1 MTIMGKSAR
10 GAFRAVEIDTSGG
23 NGVQLTTPG
32 GLLPGT
38 ESLVTSFSVLQSE
51 NIAVSQCLNGGVY
64 LYTFG
69 HDPQRSQFS
78 VGVTSFLNTCSG
90 ETGSAIAEAVA
101 TYQQGRVSTPA
112 GKTLSCL
119 TVGKG
124 LFRGYLIGQGID
136 VANTELCIISTTYT
150 FIALDAHGSDE

>member
-1 MTIMGKSAR
+1 MGKSAR
-10 GAFRAVEIDTSGG
+10 GAFRAVELDASGG

-32 GLLPGT
+32 GLLPGAS
-38 ESLVTSFSVLQSE
+38 SLVTSFSILQAE
-51 NIAVSQCLNGGVY
+51 NISVSQCLNGGIF

-78 VGVTSFLNTCSG
+78 VGVTSFLNTCNG

-101 TYQQGRVSTPA
+101 NYRNGRVSTPA

-124 LFRGYLIGQGID
+124 MFRGYLIAQGID
-136 VANTELCIISTTYT
+136 VANTELCIINTNYT
-150 FIALDAHGSDE
+150 FIALDAHGSDA